1 MKNRKLKSL
10 SLAVLTLVMSVFCFG
25 IYGAGAEAVTE
36 QHLFDEC
43 DVIDFSDNIHNLGKQ
58 QAYMR
63 FKEFWDSEDGMG
75 VVEVVLITI
84 VLVGLVVVFKKQITS
99 LVNSI
104 LSKMTNQ
111 ANKI

>member
-1 MKNRKLKSL
+1 MENGVKIRNRIKGKNGMKIRN
-10 SLAVLTLVMSVFCFG
+10 G
-25 IYGAGAEAVTE
+25 IMT
-36 QHLFDEC
+36 
-43 DVIDFSDNIHNLGKQ
+43 
-58 QAYMR
+58 
-63 FKEFWDSEDGMG
+63 FWNSEEGMG

-84 VLVGLVVVFKKQITS
+84 VLVGLVVVFKKQITD

>member
-1 MKNRKLKSL
+1 MKNATKK
-10 SLAVLTLVMSVFCFG
+10 
-25 IYGAGAEAVTE
+25 
-36 QHLFDEC
+36 
-43 DVIDFSDNIHNLGKQ
+43 
-58 QAYMR
+58 
-63 FKEFWDSEDGMG
+63 FWDSEDGMG

>member
-1 MKNRKLKSL
+1 M
-10 SLAVLTLVMSVFCFG
+10 V
-25 IYGAGAEAVTE
+25 
-36 QHLFDEC
+36 
-43 DVIDFSDNIHNLGKQ
+43 FSDLAGIFGGVDNLKN
-58 QAYMR
+58 AI
-63 FKEFWDSEDGMG
+63 KKFWDSEDGMG

>member
-1 MKNRKLKSL
+1 MKNAIKK
-10 SLAVLTLVMSVFCFG
+10 
-25 IYGAGAEAVTE
+25 
-36 QHLFDEC
+36 
-43 DVIDFSDNIHNLGKQ
+43 
-58 QAYMR
+58 
-63 FKEFWDSEDGMG
+63 FWDSE

>member
-1 MKNRKLKSL
+1 MKNAIKK
-10 SLAVLTLVMSVFCFG
+10 
-25 IYGAGAEAVTE
+25 
-36 QHLFDEC
+36 
-43 DVIDFSDNIHNLGKQ
+43 
-58 QAYMR
+58 
-63 FKEFWDSEDGMG
+63 FWDSEDGMG

-84 VLVGLVVVFKKQITS
+84 VLVVFKKQITS

>member
-1 MKNRKLKSL
+1 M
-10 SLAVLTLVMSVFCFG
+10 
-25 IYGAGAEAVTE
+25 EE
-36 QHLFDEC
+36 P
-43 DVIDFSDNIHNLGKQ
+43 
-58 QAYMR
+58 
-63 FKEFWDSEDGMG
+63 SEVPD
-75 VVEVVLITI
+75 